1 MLPTLR
7 IQLTAATALTRSA
20 AIRHAKEG
28 RRSGLCVAS
37 AATYSWQAQS
47 KTQKNFGGRVHGS
60 KPGLCRMP
68 SAPLTLD
75 PSQQEEGRP

>member
-7 IQLTAATALTRSA
+7 KDLTATAAHPRSA

-28 RRSGLCVAS
+28 RRSSLR
-37 AATYSWQAQS
+37 AAVPAGYAWQASS
-47 KTQKNFGGRVHGS
+47 KSQNIFGGN
-60 KPGLCRMP
+60 CRMP
-68 SAPLTLD
+68 SASLTLD

>member
-1 MLPTLR
+1 MLSTLR
-7 IQLTAATALTRSA
+7 KDSTAAAVLTHPV

-28 RRSGLCVAS
+28 RRSGLRAAV
-37 AATYSWQAQS
+37 AATYSWQA
-47 KTQKNFGGRVHGS
+47 TNIFGGNSFGS

-68 SAPLTLD
+68 SASLTLD

>member
-1 MLPTLR
+1 VLSTLR
-7 IQLTAATALTRSA
+7 IQLTAAAALTRPA

-28 RRSGLCVAS
+28 RRSCLRMAS
-37 AATYSWQAQS
+37 AATYAWQIS
-47 KTQKNFGGRVHGS
+47 KNFGGRVHGS

-68 SAPLTLD
+68 SASLTLD